1 MVIRKRRKVRKLRG
15 SRTMGWGS
23 RKKHRGAGERGGRG
37 LAGLH
42 KHRWP
47 YALKYMPEH
56 FGKRGFVRPPA
67 VSRVVSAVNVGD
79 LDQRLEEF
87 LQKGLAKR
95 EAERIVID
103 VTKLGFEKVLG
114 RGRVTRPFDVI
125 AKEFSESAK
134 RKLEEAG
141 GKAIAG

>member
-1 MVIRKRRKVRKLRG
+1 
-15 SRTMGWGS
+15 MGWGS

>member
-1 MVIRKRRKVRKLRG
+1 
-15 SRTMGWGS
+15 
-23 RKKHRGAGERGGRG
+23 
-37 LAGLH
+37 
-42 KHRWP
+42 
-47 YALKYMPEH
+47 
-56 FGKRGFVRPPA
+56 
-67 VSRVVSAVNVGD
+67 VVSAVNVGD

-103 VTKLGFEKVLG
+103 VAKLGFEKVLG
-114 RGRVTRPFDVI
+114 GGRVTRPFDVI